1 MVWPSKCS
9 HESLTNVDHSEGNPR
24 LARRARSVKAEPVA
38 RLECFAE
45 ASIASIG
52 AGKRCDSATGAED
65 IRCGGRY
72 FGKCSDDMFPD
83 SELPVHLGTPLPGR
97 YQRMKAWPISPRVN
111 SPTNN
116 DPEIMAPLGA

>member
-9 HESLTNVDHSEGNPR
+9 HESLTNVDHSKGNPR

-52 AGKRCDSATGAED
+52 AGKRCDSATDAED

-72 FGKCSDDMFPD
+72 FGKCSDDIFPD
-83 SELPVHLGTPLPGR
+83 SELPVHPDIQDHDGQSASSIALYKTSGDIPVLFPED
-97 YQRMKAWPISPRVN
+97 SPPVK
-111 SPTNN
+111 
-116 DPEIMAPLGA
+116 